1 MLKVCV
7 DCAGGEEL
15 VLFNVS
21 SVQGWEEEE
30 VRLAELQLN
39 RRRLS
44 QRHPP
49 LGRLLAPPLRVRL
62 YRWSPSKLTSL
73 ASVPLAPARRHGW
86 VVVDITAPLKELLLD
101 IRTTHHLL
109 ALKFESPTGK
119 VIPPS
124 HFLRGVP
131 YNTPYAFLVVSSE
144 DSDENQV
151 TEDGLRPS
159 PRPPMHTHSL
169 VQTLQQGKHGY
180 LFREE
185 EDNSLQIIPTFEQP
199 KQSRI
204 LARRQMFNTTK
215 QLASSSSPKVF
226 NSNNMFIK
234 NEFGSFKPNKP
245 RLLRSIVDNQLMDA
259 RDNIVR
265 TKPAKSSLLPNSLLT
280 TNNLLLKYSNNSGK
294 KIKKNKKNKL
304 KKKRKIKDDYHDTL
318 QNLYKVSKLM

>member
-1 MLKVCV
+1 M
-7 DCAGGEEL
+7 
-15 VLFNVS
+15 
-21 SVQGWEEEE
+21 
-30 VRLAELQLN
+30 RLAELQLN
-39 RRRLS
+39 RRRVS
-44 QRHPP
+44 QKHPP
-49 LGRLLAPPLRVRL
+49 PGRLLAPPLRVRL

-73 ASVPLAPARRHGW
+73 ASVPLAPARHHGW

-109 ALKFESPTGK
+109 ALKFISPTGK

-159 PRPPMHTHSL
+159 PHPPMHTHAL
-169 VQTLQQGKHGY
+169 VKTLQQGKHGS

-185 EDNSLQIIPTFEQP
+185 EDNSVQIIPTFEQP
-199 KQSRI
+199 KPSRI
-204 LARRQMFNTTK
+204 LVRRRKFFNRTK
-215 QLASSSSPKVF
+215 QPASSPSPNVF
-226 NSNNMFIK
+226 NSNGMFIQK
-234 NEFGSFKPNKP
+234 EFNSFKLNKP

-259 RDNIVR
+259 RDNIDR
-265 TKPAKSSLLPNSLLT
+265 AQLPQSSLLPNSSLT
-280 TNNLLLKYSNNSGK
+280 TKNLPLKYSNNSGK
-294 KIKKNKKNKL
+294 KIKRNKKNKL
-304 KKKRKIKDDYHDTL
+304 KKKKKIKDDYPNTL

>member
-1 MLKVCV
+1 M
-7 DCAGGEEL
+7 
-15 VLFNVS
+15 FNVS
-21 SVQGWEEEE
+21 SVLGWEEEE

-39 RRRLS
+39 RRRLP

-49 LGRLLAPPLRVRL
+49 PGRLLAPPLRVRL

-73 ASVPLAPARRHGW
+73 DSVPLAPARRHGW

-119 VIPPS
+119 VIPLS

-151 TEDGLRPS
+151 TRDGLRPS
-159 PRPPMHTHSL
+159 PRPPMHTHAL
-169 VQTLQQGKHGY
+169 VKTLQQGKHGS

-185 EDNSLQIIPTFEQP
+185 EDNSLQIIPTFEKP

-204 LARRQMFNTTK
+204 LVRRQMFNKTK
-215 QLASSSSPKVF
+215 PLASSTSPTVF
-226 NSNNMFIK
+226 NSNGMFIQ
-234 NEFGSFKPNKP
+234 NDVSSFKSNKP
-245 RLLRSIVDNQLMDA
+245 RLLRSIVDNQLMDG
-259 RDNIVR
+259 RDNIDQ
-265 TKPAKSSLLPNSLLT
+265 TQLAKSSLLPNTVLT

-294 KIKKNKKNKL
+294 KFKRNKKNKL
-304 KKKRKIKDDYHDTL
+304 KKKKKIKDDYHNTL
-318 QNLYKVSKLM
+318 QNLYKVSKQM